1 MCFFTWIVYCDYMN
15 ILGCYGVSQKHL
27 ITSPN
32 LRPAK
37 LSTKVTP
44 AENVIICLG
53 KKGVLVVWFVNMDR
67 GS

>member
-1 MCFFTWIVYCDYMN
+1 MN
-15 ILGCYGVSQKHL
+15 ILECYGVSQKNSP

-32 LRPAK
+32 LRPAQ

-53 KKGVLVVWFVNMDR
+53 IKDVLVV
-67 GS
+67 

>member
-1 MCFFTWIVYCDYMN
+1 MDR
-15 ILGCYGVSQKHL
+15 VSRLHEYSRMLWCLTKIYYP

-32 LRPAK
+32 LRPAQ